1 MSRPVSPVHGSLS
14 ETVKASEGI
23 QVVVDKAFPEK
34 AYDGAKQTESRFL
47 EPPQYRT
54 PHRPLSPDTLSN
66 LSADEFDQLGPRN
79 DEPSIW
85 LDGGHHMTLKPSWT
99 AKWQARLHATWV
111 RNAGLFY
118 MLLAQ
123 VFGVMMNVTTRL
135 LEIEGNKGKG
145 LHPFQILFARMSIT
159 VVLSSLYM
167 WYAKTP
173 HFPLGHRE
181 VRWLL
186 VARGLGGFWGVFGM
200 YYSLIYLPL
209 ADATVITFL
218 APSLTCWV
226 CSLLLKEPFTKI
238 DKIGSLVSLV
248 GVVFIARPTSLF
260 FSSAEAP
267 PASGGTEVIGSNST
281 MTTPDASNYDN
292 VTPAERLAA
301 VGIALVGVGGS
312 VIAYTT
318 IRWIGKRAHP
328 LISVNYFATWCT
340 IVSIVAQLTLPGIGF
355 LLPAD
360 AKEWGYLV
368 FLGTCGFIMQFLLAA
383 GLSYEKSSRATNM
396 AYTSMLFALGFDRF
410 IFGQTPGVTSII
422 GSTLILGSAIYMA
435 MQKDKGDSRKNETT
449 GGLAQNRDEEEG
461 LMRGVQEGDEEI
473 FDQAQQ
479 SSIEM
484 GQMQTRRERG

>member
-1 MSRPVSPVHGSLS
+1 MSRPVSPLHDLLAKAP
-14 ETVKASEGI
+14 KASEDFQI
-23 QVVVDKAFPEK
+23 AMDETSPYQT
-34 AYDGAKQTESRFL
+34 YDGTKQNESQFL
-47 EPPQYRT
+47 EPPQHRA

-66 LSADEFDQLGPRN
+66 LSAEEFDQLGPRN
-79 DEPSIW
+79 DEPSVW
-85 LDGGHHMTLKPSWT
+85 LDGGHQALKPSWT
-99 AKWQARLHATWV
+99 AKWQAKLRASWT

-167 WYAKTP
+167 WYTKTP
-173 HFPLGHRE
+173 HFPLGNRE

-226 CSLLLKEPFTKI
+226 CSFLLKEPFTKI
-238 DKIGSLVSLV
+238 DKIGSLISLV

-260 FSSAEAP
+260 FSSADAP
-267 PASGGTEVIGSNST
+267 PASGNTDVVSGANST
-281 MTTPDASNYDN
+281 VTIPDASNYDN
-292 VTPAERLAA
+292 
-301 VGIALVGVGGS
+301 
-312 VIAYTT
+312 
-318 IRWIGKRAHP
+318 RAHP

-360 AKEWGYLV
+360 AKEWGYLL

-410 IFGQTPGVTSII
+410 IFGQTPGATSII

-435 MQKDKGDSRKNETT
+435 MQRDKGGSARANNETRT
-449 GGLAQNRDEEEG
+449 GVGQNRDEEEG
-461 LMRGVQEGDEEI
+461 LMRGADEGDEEI
-473 FDQAQQ
+473 IDRGQE
-479 SSIEM
+479 SIIEM
-484 GQMQTRRERG
+484 EPIEARR

>member
-23 QVVVDKAFPEK
+23 QVFVDKAFPEQ
-34 AYDGAKQTESRFL
+34 AYDRTKQTESRFL

-85 LDGGHHMTLKPSWT
+85 LDGGHHITLKPSWT
-99 AKWQARLHATWV
+99 SKWQARLHATWI

-167 WYAKTP
+167 WYTKTP

-260 FSSAEAP
+260 FSSVEAP
-267 PASGGTEVIGSNST
+267 PASGGTEVNASNST

-340 IVSIVAQLTLPGIGF
+340 IVSIVAQLTLP
-355 LLPAD
+355 
-360 AKEWGYLV
+360 
-368 FLGTCGFIMQFLLAA
+368 
-383 GLSYEKSSRATNM
+383 
-396 AYTSMLFALGFDRF
+396 
-410 IFGQTPGVTSII
+410 
-422 GSTLILGSAIYMA
+422 
-435 MQKDKGDSRKNETT
+435 
-449 GGLAQNRDEEEG
+449 
-461 LMRGVQEGDEEI
+461 
-473 FDQAQQ
+473 
-479 SSIEM
+479 
-484 GQMQTRRERG
+484 

>member
-14 ETVKASEGI
+14 ETVKASEDI
-23 QVVVDKAFPEK
+23 QVFVDKAFPEQ
-34 AYDGAKQTESRFL
+34 AYDRTKQTESRFL

-85 LDGGHHMTLKPSWT
+85 LDGGHHLTLKPSWT
-99 AKWQARLHATWV
+99 SKWQARLHATWI

-167 WYAKTP
+167 WYTKTP

-260 FSSAEAP
+260 FSSVEAP
-267 PASGGTEVIGSNST
+267 PASGGTEVNGSNST

-355 LLPAD
+355 LLPAN

-435 MQKDKGDSRKNETT
+435 LQKDKGDSGKNETT
-449 GGLAQNRDEEEG
+449 GVLAQNRDEEEG
-461 LMRGVQEGDEEI
+461 LMRGVQEEDEEI

-484 GQMQTRRERG
+484 GQMETRRARG

>member
-1 MSRPVSPVHGSLS
+1 MSRPVSPFPDSS
-14 ETVKASEGI
+14 AKTAKASEDV
-23 QVVVDKAFPEK
+23 QVIFDEALPPHQ
-34 AYDGAKQTESRFL
+34 AYDVTKQAESHFL
-47 EPPQYRT
+47 EPPQQRA

-66 LSADEFDQLGPRN
+66 LSVEEFDQLGPRN
-79 DEPSIW
+79 DEPSRW
-85 LDGGHHMTLKPSWT
+85 LDGGHQAIKPSWT
-99 AKWQARLHATWV
+99 AQWQAKLHASWL

-145 LHPFQILFARMSIT
+145 LHPFQVQVENVLTKKILFARMSIT

-167 WYAKTP
+167 WYTKTP
-173 HFPLGHRE
+173 HFPFGSRE

-226 CSLLLKEPFTKI
+226 CSILLKEQFTRI
-238 DKIGSLVSLV
+238 DKIGSLVSLI

-267 PASGGTEVIGSNST
+267 AASGNTDVVPGANST
-281 MTTPDASNYDN
+281 VTIPDASNYDN

-368 FLGTCGFIMQFLLAA
+368 FLG
-383 GLSYEKSSRATNM
+383 
-396 AYTSMLFALGFDRF
+396 
-410 IFGQTPGVTSII
+410 
-422 GSTLILGSAIYMA
+422 
-435 MQKDKGDSRKNETT
+435 
-449 GGLAQNRDEEEG
+449 
-461 LMRGVQEGDEEI
+461 
-473 FDQAQQ
+473 
-479 SSIEM
+479 
-484 GQMQTRRERG
+484 

>member
-1 MSRPVSPVHGSLS
+1 MSRPVTPVPGSLG
-14 ETVKASEGI
+14 KAAKANEGV
-23 QVVVDKAFPEK
+23 QVVVDKTFPDQ
-34 AYDGAKQTESRFL
+34 AYDVPKQTESNFL
-47 EPPQYRT
+47 EPPQYRA

-66 LSADEFDQLGPRN
+66 LTAEEFDQLGPRN
-79 DEPSIW
+79 DEPSVW
-85 LDGGHHMTLKPSWT
+85 LDGGHQALKLSWT
-99 AKWQARLHATWV
+99 AKWQARLHASWL

-145 LHPFQILFARMSIT
+145 LHPFQVR
-159 VVLSSLYM
+159 
-167 WYAKTP
+167 
-173 HFPLGHRE
+173 HRE

-226 CSLLLKEPFTKI
+226 CSFLLKEPFTKI
-238 DKIGSLVSLV
+238 DRIGSLVSLV

-267 PASGGTEVIGSNST
+267 PASGNTEVVGSNST
-281 MTTPDASNYDN
+281 VVIPDASNYDN

-368 FLGTCGFIMQFLLAA
+368 FLGGTEL
-383 GLSYEKSSRATNM
+383 
-396 AYTSMLFALGFDRF
+396 
-410 IFGQTPGVTSII
+410 
-422 GSTLILGSAIYMA
+422 
-435 MQKDKGDSRKNETT
+435 
-449 GGLAQNRDEEEG
+449 
-461 LMRGVQEGDEEI
+461 
-473 FDQAQQ
+473 
-479 SSIEM
+479 
-484 GQMQTRRERG
+484 

>member
-1 MSRPVSPVHGSLS
+1 MRPNIL
-14 ETVKASEGI
+14 T
-23 QVVVDKAFPEK
+23 
-34 AYDGAKQTESRFL
+34 
-47 EPPQYRT
+47 
-54 PHRPLSPDTLSN
+54 
-66 LSADEFDQLGPRN
+66 
-79 DEPSIW
+79 
-85 LDGGHHMTLKPSWT
+85 
-99 AKWQARLHATWV
+99 
-111 RNAGLFY
+111 
-118 MLLAQ
+118 
-123 VFGVMMNVTTRL
+123 
-135 LEIEGNKGKG
+135 NK
-145 LHPFQILFARMSIT
+145 ILFARMSIT

-167 WYAKTP
+167 WYTKTP

-226 CSLLLKEPFTKI
+226 CSFLLKEPFTKI
-238 DKIGSLVSLV
+238 DRIGSLVSLV

-267 PASGGTEVIGSNST
+267 PASGNTEVVGSNST
-281 MTTPDASNYDN
+281 VVIPDASNYDN

-368 FLGTCGFIMQFLLAA
+368 FLG
-383 GLSYEKSSRATNM
+383 
-396 AYTSMLFALGFDRF
+396 
-410 IFGQTPGVTSII
+410 
-422 GSTLILGSAIYMA
+422 
-435 MQKDKGDSRKNETT
+435 
-449 GGLAQNRDEEEG
+449 
-461 LMRGVQEGDEEI
+461 
-473 FDQAQQ
+473 
-479 SSIEM
+479 
-484 GQMQTRRERG
+484 

>member
-14 ETVKASEGI
+14 ETTKTNEGI
-23 QVVVDKAFPEK
+23 QVVVDKAFPEQT
-34 AYDGAKQTESRFL
+34 YDETKQTESRFL

-79 DEPSIW
+79 DEPSVW
-85 LDGGHHMTLKPSWT
+85 LDGGHHMGLRPSWS

-167 WYAKTP
+167 YYTKTP

-226 CSLLLKEPFTKI
+226 CSILLKEPFTKI

-260 FSSAEAP
+260 FSSSEAP

-281 MTTPDASNYDN
+281 VTTPDASNYDN

-368 FLGTCGFIMQFLLAA
+368 FLGACGFIMQFLLAA

-410 IFGQTPGVTSII
+410 IFGQTPGLTSII

-435 MQKDKGDSRKNETT
+435 MQKDKGDGRKTETT

-484 GQMQTRRERG
+484 GQMETRRE

>member
-1 MSRPVSPVHGSLS
+1 MSRPVTPVPGKTNDSVQADL
-14 ETVKASEGI
+14 
-23 QVVVDKAFPEK
+23 DKPFPGQ
-34 AYDGAKQTESRFL
+34 DSNVPKQPESHFL
-47 EPPQYRT
+47 ELPQFRA

-66 LSADEFDQLGPRN
+66 LSVEEFDQLGPRN
-79 DEPSIW
+79 DEPSVW
-85 LDGGHHMTLKPSWT
+85 LDGGHQALRSSWA
-99 AKWQARLHATWV
+99 AKWQARLHASWV

-167 WYAKTP
+167 WYTKTP
-173 HFPLGHRE
+173 HFPFGHRE

-218 APSLTCWV
+218 APSLTCYV
-226 CSLLLKEPFTKI
+226 CSLLLKEKFTRI
-238 DKIGSLVSLV
+238 DKIGSLISLV

-260 FSSAEAP
+260 FSSSDAP
-267 PASGGTEVIGSNST
+267 PASGNTEVTGSNST
-281 MTTPDASNYDN
+281 VVIPDASNYEN

-360 AKEWGYLV
+360 AKEWGYLI
-368 FLGTCGFIMQFLLAA
+368 FLGMCGFIMQFLLAA

-410 IFGQTPGVTSII
+410 IFGQTPGVWSII

-435 MQKDKGDSRKNETT
+435 MQKDKGSTQASETRT
-449 GGLAQNRDEEEG
+449 GAGQNRDEEEG
-461 LMRGVQEGDEEI
+461 LMRGVDEGDEDVIDRE
-473 FDQAQQ
+473 QQ
-479 SSIEM
+479 GTIEM
-484 GQMQTRRERG
+484 NQMEARRG

>member
-1 MSRPVSPVHGSLS
+1 MSRPVSPVHGSLA
-14 ETVKASEGI
+14 ETVKANEGI
-23 QVVVDKAFPEK
+23 QVVVDKAFSEQ
-34 AYDGAKQTESRFL
+34 ANDGIKQTESRFL

-66 LSADEFDQLGPRN
+66 LSVEEFDQLGPRN
-79 DEPSIW
+79 DEPSVW
-85 LDGGHHMTLKPSWT
+85 LDGGHHLRLNQSWT
-99 AKWQARLHATWV
+99 AKWQAKLHASWV

-226 CSLLLKEPFTKI
+226 CSLLLKEPFTRI

-260 FSSAEAP
+260 FPSAEAP
-267 PASGGTEVIGSNST
+267 PASGSTEVIGSNST

-368 FLGTCGFIMQFLLAA
+368 FLGQYMRIYYA
-383 GLSYEKSSRATNM
+383 
-396 AYTSMLFALGFDRF
+396 
-410 IFGQTPGVTSII
+410 IPFGSGTE
-422 GSTLILGSAIYMA
+422 L
-435 MQKDKGDSRKNETT
+435 
-449 GGLAQNRDEEEG
+449 
-461 LMRGVQEGDEEI
+461 
-473 FDQAQQ
+473 
-479 SSIEM
+479 
-484 GQMQTRRERG
+484 